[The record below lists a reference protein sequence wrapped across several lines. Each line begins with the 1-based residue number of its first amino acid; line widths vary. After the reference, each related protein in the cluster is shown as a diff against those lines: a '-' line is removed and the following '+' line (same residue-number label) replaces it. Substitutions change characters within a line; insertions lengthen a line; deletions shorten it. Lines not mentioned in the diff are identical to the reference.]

1 MQTVTSPAPAG
12 QNETPAL
19 PDFGFAT
26 PHRRAF
32 ASWPA
37 QGRPPGY
44 YRLPLPP
51 EALEFYREQ
60 GFLVVE
66 DCLGPVEVAELRAET
81 VSICRGDR
89 GAYGGLTPT
98 APGESDDD
106 VLKRYLCI
114 HFPHKISDAMR
125 GYVAHAAYREV
136 LTGLIGPNVKCMQ
149 SMLFIKASG
158 KPGQAWHQD
167 EFFIPTRDRS
177 LTGGW
182 VAMDDATVEN
192 GCLWIHPGS
201 HKTGI
206 LWPQRS
212 NSEAVRDDRFD
223 CTGIAHSFP
232 WRDEDSVPV
241 EVKAGSIV
249 FFNGYLLHRSLPNY
263 STNAFRRVLV
273 NHYMSAESLLP
284 WRLPRENESM
294 ATCDDRD
301 ILMIAGTDPYA
312 WKPVESRHAAF
323 VRRSGEGG
331 CVDSNTRIPGAQPE
345 PADPPAM
352 GGAMGG
358 ASMGGSDARMG

>member
-1 MQTVTSPAPAG
+1 MQTLPHLSVTR
-12 QNETPAL
+12 QNEPGSL
-19 PDFGFAT
+19 PDFGFET
-26 PHRRAF
+26 PYRAAF

-37 QGRPPGY
+37 GGRPPGY
-44 YRLPLPP
+44 YRLPLPA
-51 EALEFYREQ
+51 EAAEFYREQ

-66 DCLGPVEVAELRAET
+66 DCLNAAEIAQLRAET
-81 VSICRGDR
+81 VAVCRGER
-89 GAYGGLTPT
+89 GAYNGITEPL
-98 APGESDDD
+98 PGESDDE
-106 VLKRYLCI
+106 VLRRYLCI
-114 HFPHKISDAMR
+114 HFPHKISEVMR
-125 GYVAHAAYREV
+125 GFVAHAAYREV
-136 LTGLIGPNVKCMQ
+136 LTRLIGPDVKCMQ

-201 HKTGI
+201 HKPGV

-212 NSEAVRDDRFD
+212 NSESVRDDRFD
-223 CTGIAHSFP
+223 CTGIAHAFP

-263 STNAFRRVLV
+263 SQGAYRRVLV
-273 NHYMSAESLLP
+273 NHYMSAASLLP
-284 WRLPRENESM
+284 WRLPKEGESM

-301 ILMIAGTDPYA
+301 ILMVAGSDPYP
-312 WKPVESRHAAF
+312 WKPMESRHTAF
-323 VRRSGEGG
+323 IRRSGEGG
-331 CVDSNTRIPGAQPE
+331 CVDSRTKLPE
-345 PADPPAM
+345 PAATAVSP
-352 GGAMGG
+352 AMGG
-358 ASMGGSDARMG
+358 ASMGGGRMG